1 VLRFDAV
8 SGPQPVAAKTRPTFY
23 FIGVTTGRSS
33 IVDLFPRWMEALG
46 RPEVVLEGVDLPL
59 HAHPEAYRQVV
70 AHIKR
75 DPNSLGGLVTT
86 HKLDLYRAA
95 ADLFDCFDPY
105 AALLGELSCISKRD
119 GHLEGHAKDPIS
131 AGLSLGA
138 LLGEGYF
145 ARTGA
150 QVLFFGAGG
159 AAAATLLHLVTGLL
173 PADRPGLI
181 HLVDIRLDRLSHIR
195 ALVQKIG
202 CESLVETHLQ
212 ADPRQ
217 NDGLLAAL
225 PSHSLVVNATGMGK
239 DIPGSPITDQGVFPL
254 HGVAWEFNYRG
265 ELDFLRQAQR
275 QAQDRRLTVE
285 DGWLY
290 FLHGWTQVIAQVLN
304 VDLDATLF
312 EKLKCIADSARQQ

>member
-1 VLRFDAV
+1 
-8 SGPQPVAAKTRPTFY
+8 
-23 FIGVTTGRSS
+23 
-33 IVDLFPRWMEALG
+33 
-46 RPEVVLEGVDLPL
+46 
-59 HAHPEAYRQVV
+59 
-70 AHIKR
+70 
-75 DPNSLGGLVTT
+75 
-86 HKLDLYRAA
+86 
-95 ADLFDCFDPY
+95 
-105 AALLGELSCISKRD
+105 
-119 GHLEGHAKDPIS
+119 
-131 AGLSLGA
+131 
-138 LLGEGYF
+138 
-145 ARTGA
+145 
-150 QVLFFGAGG
+150 VLFFGAGG

-275 QAQDRRLTVE
+275 QAQDRSLTVE